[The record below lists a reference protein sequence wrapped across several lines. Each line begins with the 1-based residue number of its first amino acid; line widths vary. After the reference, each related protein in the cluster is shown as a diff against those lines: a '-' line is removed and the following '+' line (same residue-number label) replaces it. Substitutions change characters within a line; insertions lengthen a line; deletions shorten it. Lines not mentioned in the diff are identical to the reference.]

1 MSECPY
7 NKWRVE
13 LGVSGVRVALRWD
26 SGSRAPWAW
35 ATVSGMDEPVAPDIH
50 VFDCGCMMSHVIGE
64 DGGNTM
70 NFTPCR
76 ESCAVLRLLLETA
89 EEMDKPV
96 ELRKLP

>member
-1 MSECPY
+1 
-7 NKWRVE
+7 
-13 LGVSGVRVALRWD
+13 
-26 SGSRAPWAW
+26 
-35 ATVSGMDEPVAPDIH
+35 
-50 VFDCGCMMSHVIGE
+50 MMSHVIGE